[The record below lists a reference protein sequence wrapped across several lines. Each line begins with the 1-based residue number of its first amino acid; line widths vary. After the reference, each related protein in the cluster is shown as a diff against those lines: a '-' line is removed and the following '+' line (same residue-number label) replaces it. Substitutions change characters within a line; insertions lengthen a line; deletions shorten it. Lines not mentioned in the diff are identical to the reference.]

1 MRKPVKEN
9 LSSLTVLI
17 KHSSLFLGFQNYS
30 DITNHLFYLMLCVS
44 LLFRFKENNIQINNL
59 SKVWGFSSWTATTNV
74 CLVELSAFSGFS
86 RRLGWLSWHSL
97 KYNCFGSF
105 YKIVSFLNICVSFTS
120 LLVLSIFPCLLC
132 LLKTWIY
139 GNLTSTNPFRHEEK
153 LSVEKVNKFFMK

>member
-9 LSSLTVLI
+9 LSSLTVHI

-44 LLFRFKENNIQINNL
+44 LLFRFKENNIQINIL
-59 SKVWGFSSWTATTNV
+59 SKVWGFCSWIATTNA
-74 CLVELSAFSGFS
+74 CLVELSAFNRFS
-86 RRLGWLSWHSL
+86 QRLGWLSWRSL

-105 YKIVSFLNICVSFTS
+105 YKIVSFLNVCVSFTS
-120 LLVLSIFPCLLC
+120 LLVLFIFPCLLC
-132 LLKTWIY
+132 LFKSFIY
-139 GNLTSTNPFRHEEK
+139 ENLTSTNPFRHEEK

>member
-17 KHSSLFLGFQNYS
+17 KHSSLFLGFKNYS

-59 SKVWGFSSWTATTNV
+59 SKVGGFSSWIATTNV
-74 CLVELSAFSGFS
+74 CLVEVSAFNGFS

-97 KYNCFGSF
+97 KYNCFHFTRLSH
-105 YKIVSFLNICVSFTS
+105 FLMFA
-120 LLVLSIFPCLLC
+120 CLLLHYLFYLYFLVC
-132 LLKTWIY
+132 CA
-139 GNLTSTNPFRHEEK
+139 S
-153 LSVEKVNKFFMK
+153 